1 MNTYWS
7 HHLNHIRY
15 QVLRECAGSKFLAD
29 NLLLVS
35 KTHNEIQYA
44 LNKGANPNADD
55 QYTAR
60 SLLRGDTAFPD
71 EKYISLQDLFSSG
84 LQKDARCF
92 QKRTLLHDGTDEKSL
107 CILRENNVLH
117 GPTDLF
123 GCTAVQSLLCE
134 NAWDSAK
141 ILLNDGAS
149 LNTWSQGRSVPLTSV
164 LTHVVRFWA
173 LWGDET
179 IETLLNKI
187 LPHLPPPH
195 MWEEDLRH
203 SIESGLQSAS
213 IHKKKWVDLF
223 PKNFVKDGDSEEM
236 LSIGYPKIFQQSPL
250 WLAASC
256 NDVGVIKYM
265 LNLGCNVDE
274 IDARGQTALHVAVA
288 AQSFQAVNM
297 LLQAGADPNI
307 QDLKGRTCLHMLQ
320 RVRNEQHLL
329 NSDIQHFNVDIV
341 LALLLHYKADTNVAD
356 HSDCQ
361 AGAPLATVHKAK
373 DLTELNMQVS
383 VATYNTLLD
392 WHCRDK
398 LTSVVGNNDASSSR
412 RL

>member
-7 HHLNHIRY
+7 HRLNHVRC
-15 QVLRECAGSKFLAD
+15 QVLQECANAKSSPD

-55 QYTAR
+55 QCTAR
-60 SLLRGDTAFPD
+60 SLLRADTAFAD
-71 EKYISLQDLFSSG
+71 GKYISLKDLFSSG
-84 LQKDARCF
+84 LQKNAKCF
-92 QKRTLLHDGTDEKSL
+92 QNRTLLHDSTDEQSL
-107 CILRENNVLH
+107 RILLENNVLH
-117 GPTDLF
+117 GPTDAF

-149 LNTWSQGRSVPLTSV
+149 LSTWSQGRSVSLTSV

-173 LWGDET
+173 LWPDET
-179 IETLLNKI
+179 IEVLLKNI
-187 LPHLPPPH
+187 LPYLPPPH

-203 SIESGLQSAS
+203 SVGSGLQSAH
-213 IHKKKWVDLF
+213 IHKKKWVGLF
-223 PKNFVKDGDSEEM
+223 PKNFIKDLDGEEI
-236 LSIGYPKIFQQSPL
+236 LSVRYPKIFQQSPL

-256 NDVGVIKYM
+256 NDVGVVKYM
-265 LNLGCNVDE
+265 LNLDCNVDE
-274 IDARGQTALHVAVA
+274 LDARGQTALHVAVA
-288 AQSFQAVNM
+288 AQSFQAIE
-297 LLQAGADPNI
+297 LLLKAGANPNI
-307 QDLKGRTCLHMLQ
+307 QDLKGRTCLHILQ
-320 RVRNEQHLL
+320 RVRNEHHLL
-329 NSDIQHFNVDIV
+329 NSDIQHFNIDLV
-341 LALLLHYKADTNVAD
+341 LALLLHYNADTNVVD
-356 HSDCQ
+356 QSHCQ
-361 AGAPLATVHKAK
+361 AGSPLATVHKPK

-383 VATYNTLLD
+383 VATYNALLD

-398 LTSVVGNNDASSSR
+398 LTCAVGNGSTSSSR